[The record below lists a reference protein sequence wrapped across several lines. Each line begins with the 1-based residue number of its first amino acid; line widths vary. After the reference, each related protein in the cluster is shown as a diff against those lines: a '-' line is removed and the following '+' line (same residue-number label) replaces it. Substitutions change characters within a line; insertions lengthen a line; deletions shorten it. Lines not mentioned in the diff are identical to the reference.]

1 MLQLLRPFGVA
12 CLRTIETRRR
22 ALKLEMHKNGSQV
35 VTLNEEDI
43 DDIEQD
49 WGYCLIGYFVG
60 RHTSAFGL
68 KKVIK
73 RWNDTCKYFLHDS
86 DWIVNKFECENDR
99 DNILHDEPHPIFG
112 STLILKPMPKCFE
125 FGRVESSLMHVWATL
140 PGLPID
146 VWNAKYFGKI
156 MSKVENRLQ
165 PTSLLKRKFKS
176 LMHEFSLSL
185 T

>member
-125 FGRVESSLMHVWATL
+125 FGRVESSLMHVWAPYRGYLLTYGMPSIL
-140 PGLPID
+140 ARLCQRLRTD
-146 VWNAKYFGKI
+146 C
-156 MSKVENRLQ
+156 NRQAYSNESSNLLC
-165 PTSLLKRKFKS
+165 TSSR
-176 LMHEFSLSL
+176 
-185 T
+185 